1 MKSTLMI
8 KDLALDKQ
16 LDRKS
21 MSAVRGGNK
30 TTITLTDVSNSGN
43 IVVGDGN
50 QTLNNSA
57 IVSDSFNG
65 SFNRHGHGHG
75 YGRFPYAMK
84 F

>member
-8 KDLALDKQ
+8 KDLAATKELDS
-16 LDRKS
+16 RA
-21 MSAVRGGNK
+21 MSAVVGGNK
-30 TTITLTDVSNSGN
+30 TTITVGGDSGN

-57 IVSDSFNG
+57 IISDSFNH
-65 SFNRHGHGHG
+65 SFNGHGHGHG
-75 YGRFPYAMK
+75 YGRFPYVK